1 MAHRTEWEVSGD
13 KTATRGIQDPLGH
26 KGDLGRGTE
35 GTSWVTP
42 ESQSP
47 EASGKEGLERF
58 KEGPRK

>member
-1 MAHRTEWEVSGD
+1 MNQPHEGFKIPWDT
-13 KTATRGIQDPLGH
+13 
-26 KGDLGRGTE
+26 KGKQGRGTE

-58 KEGPRK
+58 KEGPRR